1 MALRPNS
8 SLTTDQKK
16 AAQDEVLMREIDDA
30 VRQQEYS
37 DLAGRYGKPA
47 IAALVL
53 GLLAFGGYLL
63 WDNYREGQR
72 EAQSEQFVV
81 ALDQLEAGNLGASS
95 KALDTVIAEAGAD
108 TAAVARMLKAG
119 IAMEQN
125 DAAGAARLF
134 AQVAATEDAPQA
146 LRDLATIREVAA
158 TYDSRSAAD
167 VIARLR
173 PLAVPGNPYF
183 GSAGELVAMSYLEQG
198 KRREA
203 GALFAQIAKEET
215 VPETLRA
222 RARQMAG
229 LLGVDAIEDVNEL
242 IGAGGG
248 AGAAATPPGIAAPAA
263 AAPPAAAPATE
274 TAPAE

>member
-37 DLAGRYGKPA
+37 DLASRYGKLA
-47 IAALVL
+47 IAAIVL

-95 KALDTVIAEAGAD
+95 EALDSVIAEAGAD

-134 AQVAATEDAPQA
+134 AQVAASDDAPQA

-158 TYDSRSAAD
+158 TYDSRTAAD

-173 PLAVPGNPYF
+173 PLAVPDNPYF

-203 GALFAQIAKEET
+203 GSLFAQIAKDEG

-229 LLGVDAIEDVNEL
+229 LLGVDAVVDVDEL
-242 IGAGGG
+242 VSAG
-248 AGAAATPPGIAAPAA
+248 GAAAAAAGPPVAAPAA
-263 AAPPAAAPATE
+263 PAAPAAQ